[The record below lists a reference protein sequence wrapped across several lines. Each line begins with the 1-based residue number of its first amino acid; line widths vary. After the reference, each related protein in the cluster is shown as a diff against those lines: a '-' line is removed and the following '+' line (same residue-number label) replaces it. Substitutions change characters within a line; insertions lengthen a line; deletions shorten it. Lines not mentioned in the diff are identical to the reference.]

1 SSANPPHCACP
12 KSVVRPLGMTTTAL
26 RSCLA

>member
-1 SSANPPHCACP
+1 HCACP